1 MPFPESVRNTAGFD
15 KHPEN
20 INRDGQP
27 PSIKR
32 QLKELLAKNG
42 EFAIPE
48 KLLLRTEIKEGV
60 SYYIFKLPTQKALAN
75 KLLNMAMRSS
85 VTGLKA
91 FQMVMEQIDGRPHQS
106 VDVTSHDTIII
117 ATRND
122 KV

>member
-20 INRDGQP
+20 INRDGKQQ

-48 KLLLRTEIKEGV
+48 KLLLRMEVKEEI
-60 SYYIFKLPTQKALAN
+60 
-75 KLLNMAMRSS
+75 
-85 VTGLKA
+85 
-91 FQMVMEQIDGRPHQS
+91 GRAH
-106 VDVTSHDTIII
+106 V
-117 ATRND
+117 
-122 KV
+122 